1 MEFWNRTKVDKKTF
15 FNNLNYE
22 VKKYY
27 YSKKDIADYDILD
40 YIEFREYYKKDT
52 MYVDVQADI
61 RVVRCSGGK
70 VSSQYKLE
78 KFTIK
83 KLNRDLYILED
94 GANMIK
100 CHNCGASI
108 DMVWASSDAGAT
120 KLQARVDRQKG
131 RHITEYAEIIGL
143 GTTAYE
149 LIEI

>member
-27 YSKKDIADYDILD
+27 YSKKDIVDYDILD

-52 MYVDVQADI
+52 MYVDVQADV
-61 RVVRCSGGK
+61 RVVRCSGEK

-108 DMVWASSDAGAT
+108 DVT
-120 KLQARVDRQKG
+120 KGYCLFCKSKINYYQDW
-131 RHITEYAEIIGL
+131 IME
-143 GTTAYE
+143 
-149 LIEI
+149 